1 MSERRRD
8 GFSEAIVGLFML
20 AVLAVL
26 VYFTVIISGV
36 DVFSGRDAVEATV
49 LFSDLG
55 GLKAH
60 DNVEYRGGKVGTV
73 ERIELSP
80 EGYKVSLKIDRNVIL
95 CEGYRITVCNSSV
108 LGGHHVKLVKGT
120 GRELSLTETEFVGE
134 PPVDAMEEVVEIAR
148 KVNDLVSD
156 PRLTNIV
163 ANADATL
170 ADVAGVVGSVRAGRG
185 TVGRLLSPDDTVYVG
200 LETTVTN
207 LAAVTSTVC
216 EGKGTIGR
224 LLSEDDTVYRDL
236 QRTLD
241 ATATVAERLKNGE
254 GLVGRLLAKD
264 DPILQELEASV
275 KAFHVAA
282 DSMDMTKT
290 VESANRLLT
299 SLNVVGD
306 RLAQGEGTVG
316 RLLADDELYTEVRG
330 LTKDVRQVLDNFR
343 DTTPISTFGSL
354 IMGGL

>member
-1 MSERRRD
+1 MSRKRKD

-36 DVFSGRDAVEATV
+36 DLFKGDTVEAKVMFT
-49 LFSDLG
+49 DLG
-55 GLKAH
+55 GLKEH
-60 DNVEYRGGKVGTV
+60 DDVEYSGGKVGTV
-73 ERIELSP
+73 EEIALTP
-80 EGYKVSLKIDRNVIL
+80 EGYAVTIKIDRNVVL
-95 CEGYRITVCNSSV
+95 REGYRIMVCNSSV
-108 LGGHHVKLVKGT
+108 LGGHHLKLKSGE
-120 GRELSLTETEFVGE
+120 GAELSLTETVFKGE
-134 PPVDAMEEVVEIAR
+134 PPVDAMEVVVEIAQ
-148 KVNDLVSD
+148 KVDSIVSD
-156 PRLTNIV
+156 PKLTNIV
-163 ANADATL
+163 SNVDRAVADISQMTMSARE
-170 ADVAGVVGSVRAGRG
+170 GKG
-185 TVGRLLSPDDTVYVG
+185 TVGRLLSDDDTLYNN
-200 LETTVTN
+200 LEQTVTN
-207 LAAVTSTVC
+207 IAAVTTTIR

-241 ATATVAERLKNGE
+241 GAATVAERLKNGE

-264 DPILQELEASV
+264 DPIAVELEGAV
-275 KAFHVAA
+275 KAFRTAA
-282 DSMDMTKT
+282 ESMDMTAT
-290 VESANRLLT
+290 VESANRLLA

-306 RLAQGEGTVG
+306 RLSKGEGTVG
-316 RLLADDELYTEVRG
+316 RLLADEELYKEVQG